1 MLAYVLR
8 THGMPSPMTQDPPPQ
23 EYGLRS
29 GVLSQ
34 IEIIAQ
40 SLANIAPTAGPA
52 MVVPLVIASSGKAAW
67 LVFLLATFGVVLIA
81 LNINVLARSSSS
93 PGSLYGFVHEQFGRW
108 PSIVA
113 GWALLIA
120 YAGTAAAVT
129 GGLTNYL
136 HALVGRSS
144 QPSIPFLSI
153 VTVIGLGVACIL
165 AYRDVRLS
173 ARLMLWTEAA
183 SIAAILVLFL
193 LPGRGTVLHYD
204 AAQLALTHFSAH
216 QVQSGMVLAIFSFV
230 GFESATSMGAEA
242 TDPLRT
248 IPRAVWATALFSG
261 IFFLISAYAEN
272 LALDG
277 RLDNLATAGAP
288 LQVMAQLRGVPLLA
302 PLLSA
307 GCAIS
312 FFACALA
319 SITAGARTLF
329 LMSRDG
335 HAFRRCG
342 KAHERHQTPHAAV
355 IAVAAAALIPALLL
369 CLHGVNAFDL
379 NGWLGTVATYG
390 FLTAYGLVCFAAPIK
405 LRKESKLSASAVL
418 IATGALI
425 IIGGTLWLSLD
436 LSAPPP
442 NNWLPFLFLGL
453 LAAGTL
459 VSGLRRR
466 RI

>member
-1 MLAYVLR
+1 
-8 THGMPSPMTQDPPPQ
+8 MPSSTMQDPPSQ
-23 EYGLRS
+23 DYGLRS

-67 LVFLLATFGVVLIA
+67 LVFLLATFSVFLIA

-93 PGSLYGFVHEQFGRW
+93 PGSLYGLVHEQFGRG
-108 PSIVA
+108 PSVVA

-120 YAGTAAAVT
+120 YVGTAAAVT

-136 HALVGRSS
+136 HALMGGSS
-144 QPSIPFLSI
+144 QPSIAFSSI
-153 VTVIGLGVACIL
+153 TTAIGLGMACIL
-165 AYRDVRLS
+165 AYLDVRLS

-183 SIAAILVLFL
+183 SITLILVLFF
-193 LPGRGTVLHYD
+193 LPGRGSVLHYD
-204 AAQLALTHFSAH
+204 AAQFALSNFSTH
-216 QVQSGMVLAIFSFV
+216 QLKSGLVLAIFSFV
-230 GFESATSMGAEA
+230 GFESATAMGAEA
-242 TDPLRT
+242 ADPLRA

-277 RLDNLATAGAP
+277 RLDNLAISGAP
-288 LQVMAQLRGVPLLA
+288 LQVMAKLRGAFLLA
-302 PLLSA
+302 PFISA
-307 GCAIS
+307 GSVVS

-335 HAFRRCG
+335 HAFRNCG
-342 KAHERHQTPHAAV
+342 KAHERHKTPHAAV
-355 IAVAAAALIPALLL
+355 IAVAAAALIPAVGL
-369 CLHGVNAFDL
+369 CLRGVNPFEL

-390 FLTAYGLVCFAAPIK
+390 FLTVYALVCFAAAVK
-405 LRKESKLSASAVL
+405 LRREGRLSPGAIL
-418 IATGALI
+418 IATSALI
-425 IIGGTLWLSLD
+425 IVGGTFWLSAD
-436 LSAPPP
+436 LSAPAP
-442 NNWLPFLFLGL
+442 NNWLPFLYLGL
-453 LAAGTL
+453 LAMGTL
-459 VSGLRRR
+459 VSAMRRR
-466 RI
+466 L

>member
-1 MLAYVLR
+1 
-8 THGMPSPMTQDPPPQ
+8 MPPPTMQDPPSQ
-23 EYGLRS
+23 DYGLRS

-67 LVFLLATFGVVLIA
+67 LVFLLATFSVFLIA

-93 PGSLYGFVHEQFGRW
+93 PGSLYGLVHEQFGRG
-108 PSIVA
+108 PSVVA

-120 YAGTAAAVT
+120 YVGTAAAVT

-136 HALVGRSS
+136 HALMGGSS
-144 QPSIPFLSI
+144 QPSIAFSSI
-153 VTVIGLGVACIL
+153 TTAIGLGMACIL

-183 SIAAILVLFL
+183 SITLILVLFF
-193 LPGRGTVLHYD
+193 LPGRGSVLDYD
-204 AAQLALTHFSAH
+204 AAQFALSNFSTH
-216 QVQSGMVLAIFSFV
+216 QLKSGLVLAIFSFV
-230 GFESATSMGAEA
+230 GFESATAMGAEA
-242 TDPLRT
+242 ADPLRA

-277 RLDNLATAGAP
+277 RLDNLAISGAP
-288 LQVMAQLRGVPLLA
+288 LQVMAKLRGASLLA
-302 PLLSA
+302 PFISA
-307 GCAIS
+307 GSVVS

-335 HAFRRCG
+335 HAFRNCG
-342 KAHERHQTPHAAV
+342 KAHERHKTPHAAV
-355 IAVAAAALIPALLL
+355 IAVAAAALIPAVGL
-369 CLHGVNAFDL
+369 CLRGVNPFDL

-390 FLTAYGLVCFAAPIK
+390 FLTVYALVCFAAAVK
-405 LRKESKLSASAVL
+405 LRREGRLSPGAIL
-418 IATGALI
+418 IATSALI
-425 IIGGTLWLSLD
+425 IVGGTFWLSAD
-436 LSAPPP
+436 LSAPAP
-442 NNWLPFLFLGL
+442 NNWLPFLYLGL
-453 LAAGTL
+453 LAMGTL
-459 VSGLRRR
+459 VSAMRRR
-466 RI
+466 RVHISRSPYR